1 MGSVWMSLGLVY
13 LVREWLP
20 VRWRTVLVL
29 PRRQGRL
36 VFEPRRRASAG
47 PRLSITYLGPQDGQP
62 RLRLDAEA
70 DGKIRHIEVAAD
82 RRWDLALVQDRLP
95 ELRDSGASVVLEAL
109 DISRESLRLRITS
122 SMSVSYEGGW
132 DALGVHVAD
141 ALVLPE
147 DEQQLVEWLIRR
159 REVALADVMAHAGQ
173 DQGLVRARLR
183 RLVQDGYVGEVEAGG
198 ETRYRARLARRRG
211 STLPESIWRA
221 LEEDGASVRN
231 PHSGGPA
238 GVRELRRRAAEWVS
252 SERGRFV
259 VSVTPVWLVFV
270 LGEWLLLSGGQ
281 SFAAPLSFGGVIT
294 ATLAGGIFPVLM
306 LIAARRKAELLPG
319 LVLRFLGHPITAAGI
334 YAVFVTGLLLH
345 GLVIWTGAVERVS
358 ALAVGL
364 LAVGVT
370 LGMLRRGAFTPRAV
384 VELRDDQREGQGA
397 VFAITVKGEP
407 ASAQVRLRYA
417 DGERTCQ
424 DSAGRVPEIAALR
437 QAIFEVPTTQAK
449 ELKVWAHQITREQV
463 SGRLPAVVDIS
474 CGGEATRQFDLR
486 LTGEQI
492 VVPLTSGR
500 CTVQVTL
507 R

>member
-1 MGSVWMSLGLVY
+1 
-13 LVREWLP
+13 
-20 VRWRTVLVL
+20 
-29 PRRQGRL
+29 
-36 VFEPRRRASAG
+36 
-47 PRLSITYLGPQDGQP
+47 
-62 RLRLDAEA
+62 
-70 DGKIRHIEVAAD
+70 
-82 RRWDLALVQDRLP
+82 
-95 ELRDSGASVVLEAL
+95 
-109 DISRESLRLRITS
+109 
-122 SMSVSYEGGW
+122 
-132 DALGVHVAD
+132 
-141 ALVLPE
+141 
-147 DEQQLVEWLIRR
+147 
-159 REVALADVMAHAGQ
+159 
-173 DQGLVRARLR
+173 
-183 RLVQDGYVGEVEAGG
+183 
-198 ETRYRARLARRRG
+198 
-211 STLPESIWRA
+211 
-221 LEEDGASVRN
+221 
-231 PHSGGPA
+231 
-238 GVRELRRRAAEWVS
+238 
-252 SERGRFV
+252 
-259 VSVTPVWLVFV
+259 
-270 LGEWLLLSGGQ
+270 
-281 SFAAPLSFGGVIT
+281 
-294 ATLAGGIFPVLM
+294 
-306 LIAARRKAELLPG
+306 
-319 LVLRFLGHPITAAGI
+319 
-334 YAVFVTGLLLH
+334 LLH

-507 R
+507 W